1 MEGKKSKS
9 TIIIGGSAFLLLG
22 LAVTAGITLAHD
34 AKASTKKQAVIVQ
47 LLDEQTELA
56 SRWSEKTASLHAKQ
70 EDALNAIWEQESFQ
84 HDKVQLTCEDLL
96 PKHRI
101 GVGILQVAS
110 VSEEREKAAEFGD
123 FQVKRLRNLLSDRG
137 VLQWSQHLSHYA
149 GQGKE
154 PVRRVIFNNVA
165 PQAGADMC
173 AWLRCERWTGS
184 CAFIDEKGQEELDNP
199 PPHTEPKFYEQAEDL
214 YKNWRLAALN
224 R

>member
-9 TIIIGGSAFLLLG
+9 TFIIGGSALLLLG
-22 LAVTAGITLAHD
+22 LAVAAGLTLARD
-34 AKASTKKQAVIVQ
+34 AKAATKKQAVIVR
-47 LLDEQTELA
+47 LLDEQTQLA
-56 SRWSEKTASLHAKQ
+56 SRWSEKTAKLHAKQ
-70 EDALNAIWEQESFQ
+70 VIALDAIREQEPL
-84 HDKVQLTCEDLL
+84 HENEVQLTCEDLL

-110 VSEEREKAAEFGD
+110 VSEERDKAAEFGD
-123 FQVKRLRNLLSDRG
+123 FQVKRLKNLLSDRG

-173 AWLRCERWTGS
+173 AWLRCERWTGG
-184 CAFIDEKGQEELDNP
+184 CAFIDEEGQEELDNP

-214 YKNWRLAALN
+214 YMNWHLAALN